1 MTLQLSPDGTHGDEM
16 KGREACN
23 VCALPLPRHRP
34 FRGPGLWS
42 RHLYCPGGIHLAFK
56 KEKEVSWFGF
66 EMGVG
71 GSVSMRIDLSGK
83 AGCIMRSCA
92 TRTSLSLE
100 CHLQNTTDR
109 GLGVRG

>member
-23 VCALPLPRHRP
+23 VCALPLSRHRP

-92 TRTSLSLE
+92 TCTSLSLE

>member
-1 MTLQLSPDGTHGDEM
+1 MTLQLSPDSTHGDEM
-16 KGREACN
+16 KGREGCN
-23 VCALPLPRHRP
+23 MCAFPIPRHRP
-34 FRGPGLWS
+34 FRGLGLWS
-42 RHLYCPGGIHLAFK
+42 WHLYCPGSIHLAFQ

-83 AGCIMRSCA
+83 AGCMRSRA
-92 TRTSLSLE
+92 TCTSLSLE
-100 CHLQNTTDR
+100 CHLPNTTDR

>member
-1 MTLQLSPDGTHGDEM
+1 M
-16 KGREACN
+16 
-23 VCALPLPRHRP
+23 CALPLPRHRP